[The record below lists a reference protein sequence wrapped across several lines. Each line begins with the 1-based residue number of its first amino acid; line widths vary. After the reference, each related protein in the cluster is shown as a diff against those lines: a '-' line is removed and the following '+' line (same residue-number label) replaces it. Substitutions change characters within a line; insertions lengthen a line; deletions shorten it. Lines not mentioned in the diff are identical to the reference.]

1 MCVGLE
7 VFYSVAGADTS
18 DFHERATLIDST
30 PHRRGEPMSEQA
42 LCGACS
48 HVKVCGQIPPDKMP
62 CDQYTYDRPPA
73 IDREPR
79 PVDSMER
86 VEGLAR
92 RFIPKGAGRDRE
104 LATVLEY
111 TASTKWGQVKDMRWT
126 TAELLEVLA
135 LHGKLLNAE
144 DAEGGSR

>member
-30 PHRRGEPMSEQA
+30 PHRRGMPMSEQA

-73 IDREPR
+73 IDREG
-79 PVDSMER
+79 VDVKPLSESWDNLTLFLECLWGPKKDWED
-86 VEGLAR
+86 VQ
-92 RFIPKGAGRDRE
+92 RFAVNCV
-104 LATVLEY
+104 A
-111 TASTKWGQVKDMRWT
+111 
-126 TAELLEVLA
+126 LEVNTLIS
-135 LHGKLLNAE
+135 E
-144 DAEGGSR
+144 AEGT